1 MIGTWKRIILW
12 HALWW
17 MAVSVACRGGVD
29 TDDLVVRGRGVEIRR
44 SELERG
50 VERFRTE
57 ALHRGQV
64 LNEVQL
70 DGLREQYLE
79 RLLLFRLCALRA
91 EEADRALAR
100 IESRKFIAGLRQ
112 RQGETAFPGLLKR
125 AGYTEAEFE
134 AEKLSESLVTAVID
148 REVKGTI
155 RIPTQDVRAYYEAN
169 ADKWIEPAAVRY
181 LHLQWAASG
190 VASPEAAAAERRQF
204 EAWRTQLERG
214 KDFAALLKE
223 LVAAHPGRVTGGER
237 RSVRGELPPEL
248 ETEVFRLEP
257 GKLGGM
263 VEAAGA
269 YHSVQVLERIPP
281 RRIPLERV
289 EEDIRAV
296 LMQREAQPRIA
307 EYLARLRKEME
318 VEVLWKAKPTGK

>member
-1 MIGTWKRIILW
+1 
-12 HALWW
+12 
-17 MAVSVACRGGVD
+17 MAVSVACWGGIEAE
-29 TDDLVVRGRGVEIRR
+29 DLVVRGRGVEIRR

-64 LNEVQL
+64 LTEVQL

-79 RLLLFRLCALRA
+79 RLLLFRLCAARA

-112 RQGETAFPGLLKR
+112 RQGETAFTSLLKR

-134 AEKLSESLVTAVID
+134 AEKLAESLVTAVID

-155 RIPTQDVRAYYEAN
+155 RIPTQDVRVYYEAN
-169 ADKWIEPAAVRY
+169 TDKWIEPAGVRY
-181 LHLQWAASG
+181 LHLQWSSAGST
-190 VASPEAAAAERRQF
+190 SLEAVAAERRQF
-204 EAWRTQLERG
+204 EGWRTQLERG
-214 KDFAALLKE
+214 KDFAALVKE
-223 LVAAHPGRVTGGER
+223 LAAAHPGRATGGER
-237 RSVRGELPPEL
+237 RSVRGELPAEL
-248 ETEVFRLEP
+248 EAEVFRVEP
-257 GKLGGM
+257 GKLGNVIESG
-263 VEAAGA
+263 AA
-269 YHSVQVLERIPP
+269 YHLLQVLERIPA

-296 LMQREAQPRIA
+296 LLQREAQPRIA
-307 EYLARLRKEME
+307 EYLARLRREMD
-318 VEVLWKAKPTGK
+318 VQVLWKPKPTGK

>member
-1 MIGTWKRIILW
+1 
-12 HALWW
+12 
-17 MAVSVACRGGVD
+17 MAVSVACWGGIEAE
-29 TDDLVVRGRGVEIRR
+29 DLVVRGRGVEIRR

-64 LNEVQL
+64 LTEVQL

-79 RLLLFRLCALRA
+79 RLLLFRLCAARA

-112 RQGETAFPGLLKR
+112 RQGETAFTSLLKR

-134 AEKLSESLVTAVID
+134 AEKLAESLVMAVID

-155 RIPTQDVRAYYEAN
+155 RIPTQDVRVYYEAN
-169 ADKWIEPAAVRY
+169 TDKWIEPAGVRY
-181 LHLQWAASG
+181 LHLQWSSAGST
-190 VASPEAAAAERRQF
+190 SLEAVTAERRQF
-204 EAWRTQLERG
+204 EGWRTQLERG
-214 KDFAALLKE
+214 KDFAALVKE
-223 LVAAHPGRVTGGER
+223 LAAAHPGRATGGER
-237 RSVRGELPPEL
+237 RSVRGELPAEL
-248 ETEVFRLEP
+248 EAEVFRVEP
-257 GKLGGM
+257 GKLGNIIESG
-263 VEAAGA
+263 GA
-269 YHSVQVLERIPP
+269 YHLLQVLERIPA

-296 LMQREAQPRIA
+296 LLQREAQPRIA
-307 EYLARLRKEME
+307 EYLARLRREMD
-318 VEVLWKAKPTGK
+318 VQVLWKPKPTGK

>member
-1 MIGTWKRIILW
+1 
-12 HALWW
+12 
-17 MAVSVACRGGVD
+17 MAVAVACWADVGSG
-29 TDDLVVRGRGVEIRR
+29 DLVVRGRGVEIRR

-64 LNEVQL
+64 LNDVQL

-79 RLLLFRLCALRA
+79 RLLLFRLCAARA

-112 RQGETAFPGLLKR
+112 RQGETAFLGLLKR
-125 AGYTEAEFE
+125 SGYTEAEFE
-134 AEKLSESLVTAVID
+134 AEKLAESLVTAVID

-155 RIPTQDVRAYYEAN
+155 RIPTQDVRAHYEAN

-181 LHLQWAASG
+181 LHLQWAVSG
-190 VASPEAAAAERRQF
+190 ATSLETTAAERRQF

-214 KDFAALLKE
+214 KDFAALVKE
-223 LVAAHPGRVTGGER
+223 LVAVHPGRVTGGER
-237 RSVRGELPPEL
+237 RSVRGELPAEL
-248 ETEVFRLEP
+248 EAEVFGLEP
-257 GKLGGM
+257 GKLGGL
-263 VEAAGA
+263 VEAGGA
-269 YHSVQVLERIPP
+269 YHLIQVLERIPA
-281 RRIPLERV
+281 RRIPMERV
-289 EEDIRAV
+289 EEDIRA
-296 LMQREAQPRIA
+296 LLLQREAQPRIA

-318 VEVLWKAKPTGK
+318 VEVLWKPKPTGK